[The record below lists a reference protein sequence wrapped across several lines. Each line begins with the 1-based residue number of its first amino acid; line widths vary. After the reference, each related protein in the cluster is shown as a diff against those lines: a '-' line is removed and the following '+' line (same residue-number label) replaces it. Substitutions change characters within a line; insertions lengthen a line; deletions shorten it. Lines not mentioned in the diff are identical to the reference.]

1 MKKNSSP
8 IMKKILFSCA
18 ILAQL
23 LCVSVPAFSDD
34 SGESDPAD
42 TLPNSVN
49 GVVWLRTL
57 IPTPEWTQVVI
68 RGEAAQ
74 FLYDHMESAER
85 DLIMRP
91 DGTHFRVR
99 ISSSFGCAKSEIH
112 TTPLFACVSF
122 IGADGK
128 TANGILDP
136 EMGSVARIG
145 VSN

>member
-1 MKKNSSP
+1 MKKKSSP
-8 IMKKILFSCA
+8 ILHKILVPCA

-23 LCVSVPAFSDD
+23 LCVSVPARSDD
-34 SGESDPAD
+34 SGESAPANAVAETID
-42 TLPNSVN
+42 
-49 GVVWLRTL
+49 GVVWIRTEL
-57 IPTPEWTQVVI
+57 PTPEWTQLVI

-74 FLYDHMESAER
+74 FLYDHMESAEK
-85 DLIMRP
+85 DIIMRP

-99 ISSSFGCAKSEIH
+99 LSSSFGCAKSEIH
-112 TTPLFACVSF
+112 STPLFACVSF
-122 IGADGK
+122 INADGK